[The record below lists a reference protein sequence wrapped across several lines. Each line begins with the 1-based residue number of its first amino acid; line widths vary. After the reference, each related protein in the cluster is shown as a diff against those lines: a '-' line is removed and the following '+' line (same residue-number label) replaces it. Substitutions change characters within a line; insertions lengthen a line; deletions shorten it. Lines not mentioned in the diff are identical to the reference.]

1 MRRAELA
8 SLVLL
13 CIALVKASAEE
24 PFQDDVESG
33 FADELDA
40 KYGAVDQSMASRS
53 VVRQLVKFRERADLN
68 GKIVSS
74 SLSLDL
80 GKDGSIMDLGSDE
93 DEDRKLKLLLS
104 GDGEN
109 SQSADLGEGRGKK
122 KRKPEANKMV
132 GFYDQPGRNGLFL
145 RAQGSFTVMDWLT
158 KYKAKPDILRPIKA
172 AAMDNAFKGFVK
184 DNPLPALPQSDELIE
199 LSETRERIALDMDD
213 MATAEAN
220 ALAAM
225 KGSESLGDDD
235 KDDSDGNVED
245 QADDYDVDEVGDDDD
260 DDMGEILQSTDAG
273 RRRRAEKS
281 AMIQNKDIDPKRPG
295 YQKRWPGSVTTD
307 GGVQFSSMNVAQ
319 ATADSL
325 VKPANVS
332 AITFQPTKAP
342 TMSVKIAPKFRACYE
357 DGVKTKALPY
367 MMGDGRPSHDT
378 MNPSSMTPHKCAM
391 LCTNDKHKLMGL
403 ETIGINSFCYC
414 GASTGQA
421 ERADRKMC
429 RLPCAGAPEAECGA
443 ELYMSIFEVQPYG
456 FKCWDGRETT
466 VGLDK
471 KKPWEGYRGCAVC
484 DGEDPIANQERWQ
497 EWGQPMG
504 HAVFAQCLSCDPLD
518 AMVVTDPAKKSGF
531 CRSYHPTVDKVIT
544 HTYPYFAH
552 WDGLSDFVHTKLV
565 QTISSPHM
573 RDGKAHALC
582 KLWKQVSCALNDEAL
597 QKSWIQATIRG
608 TEKNMPQHRFLECKT
623 RKTARCHKVCIH
635 QPPDPQGEPLDCGK
649 GGNLRTVFE
658 RGLEDELGVGDSSQ
672 QGDWCCYDKCFV
684 PNSHQPH
691 QKEDGSFW
699 CKEPA
704 MLL

>member
-1 MRRAELA
+1 
-8 SLVLL
+8 
-13 CIALVKASAEE
+13 
-24 PFQDDVESG
+24 
-33 FADELDA
+33 
-40 KYGAVDQSMASRS
+40 
-53 VVRQLVKFRERADLN
+53 
-68 GKIVSS
+68 
-74 SLSLDL
+74 
-80 GKDGSIMDLGSDE
+80 
-93 DEDRKLKLLLS
+93 
-104 GDGEN
+104 
-109 SQSADLGEGRGKK
+109 
-122 KRKPEANKMV
+122 
-132 GFYDQPGRNGLFL
+132 
-145 RAQGSFTVMDWLT
+145 MDWLT

-225 KGSESLGDDD
+225 KGIESMGDDD

-378 MNPSSMTPHKCAM
+378 MNPSSMTPHKFAI

-429 RLPCAGAPEAECGA
+429 RLPCAGAPEA
-443 ELYMSIFEVQPYG
+443 
-456 FKCWDGRETT
+456 
-466 VGLDK
+466 
-471 KKPWEGYRGCAVC
+471 
-484 DGEDPIANQERWQ
+484 
-497 EWGQPMG
+497 
-504 HAVFAQCLSCDPLD
+504 
-518 AMVVTDPAKKSGF
+518 
-531 CRSYHPTVDKVIT
+531 
-544 HTYPYFAH
+544 
-552 WDGLSDFVHTKLV
+552 
-565 QTISSPHM
+565 
-573 RDGKAHALC
+573 
-582 KLWKQVSCALNDEAL
+582 
-597 QKSWIQATIRG
+597 
-608 TEKNMPQHRFLECKT
+608 
-623 RKTARCHKVCIH
+623 
-635 QPPDPQGEPLDCGK
+635 
-649 GGNLRTVFE
+649 
-658 RGLEDELGVGDSSQ
+658 
-672 QGDWCCYDKCFV
+672 
-684 PNSHQPH
+684 
-691 QKEDGSFW
+691 
-699 CKEPA
+699 
-704 MLL
+704 